1 MSARELVPVEAR
13 VLPFRR
19 GSGAVRVRR
28 RSPWRALGRP
38 FFQALGLVGAPAAFA
53 GWLLTAP
60 AFGLAHVEVAGHR
73 YVDPDW
79 IETALAPFAGENLLR
94 LPLDEAGARLARH
107 PWIAAVRL
115 EKRLPD
121 RLRVV
126 LEERLPQALLRSGAR
141 LVYLDASGQPIA
153 PLDPGRGPVDLLL
166 VSVGGRGDV
175 DLAGAIE
182 VARELA
188 AVAPDWADGLSEV
201 EVLGGDDYRLFLG
214 ALPFPIT
221 VRRGTL
227 AARLPA
233 LRALLPELE
242 HRYTRLLAADLRSDR
257 RIVLQPVVERSS

>member
-1 MSARELVPVEAR
+1 MSGRDLVSPEAR

-19 GSGAVRVRR
+19 RSGAVRVRR
-28 RSPWRALGRP
+28 RNPWLALGRP
-38 FFQALGLVGAPAAFA
+38 FLQALGLVGAPAALA
-53 GWLLTAP
+53 AWLLTAP
-60 AFGLAHVEVAGHR
+60 AFGLAHVEVDGHR
-73 YVDPDW
+73 YVDAGW
-79 IETALAPFAGENLLR
+79 VESSLASLTGQNLLR

-126 LEERLPQALLRSGAR
+126 LEERRPEALLRSGAR
-141 LVYLDASGQPIA
+141 LVYLDASGRPIA
-153 PLDPGRGPVDLLL
+153 PLDPRRGPSDLLL
-166 VSVGGRGDV
+166 VSVGARGDV

-188 AVAPDWADGLSEV
+188 VAAPDWATGLSEV

-214 ALPFPIT
+214 ALPFPLV

-242 HRYTRLLAADLRSDR
+242 RRYARLAAADLRSDR